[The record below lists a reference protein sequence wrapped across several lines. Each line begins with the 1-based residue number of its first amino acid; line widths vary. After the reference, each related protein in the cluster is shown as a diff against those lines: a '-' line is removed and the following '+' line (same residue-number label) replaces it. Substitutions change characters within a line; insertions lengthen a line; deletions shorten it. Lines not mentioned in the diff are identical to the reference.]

1 MNPATN
7 PAQPPLALSRS
18 WPPHAGVPEGSTWST
33 RSAASMND
41 VDPDKGRQTMA
52 SEEGH
57 NPPTLD
63 ISNIYPATI
72 TCIMSMC
79 GCAEMSAFHPVKEGG
94 AAC

>member
-7 PAQPPLALSRS
+7 PLAQPPLVLPRS
-18 WPPHAGVPEGSTWST
+18 WPPHAGASEGSTWST

-41 VDPDKGRQTMA
+41 VDADKGRQTMV

-63 ISNIYPATI
+63 IRNIYPATI
-72 TCIMSMC
+72 TCIMPRWVC
-79 GCAEMSAFHPVKEGG
+79 VLVQ
-94 AAC
+94 